1 MSPRSS
7 LRSTFDLLQG
17 PMRFILMLRSM
28 FELYQ
33 EPMRFNLVLL
43 STFELS

>member
-1 MSPRSS
+1 
-7 LRSTFDLLQG
+7 
-17 PMRFILMLRSM
+17 MLRSM